1 MVVIRSSTPVAAV
14 TAMFIATIFF
24 FPKVTI
30 SAFTQTENMNDSMN
44 NDDVS
49 TNQTMKNMN
58 QESNQALK
66 EMSQSTNQTG
76 EAI

>member
-1 MVVIRSSTPVAAV
+1 
-14 TAMFIATIFF
+14 MFIATIFF

-44 NDDVS
+44 NDDLS
-49 TNQTMKNMN
+49 KQTMKNMN